1 MGNTVLPVVT
11 TCRDLSITVTNDL
24 APSQHINDITVK
36 AHRRANSILRC
47 FVTKD
52 TAVLL
57 RAYTVYVRPI
67 LEYNCVVWSP
77 HLKQDIDCIEK
88 VQRRFTKRLPN
99 LRHFSYN
106 YRLSALDL
114 PMLEQR
120 AVCTEVFERVYL
132 S

>member
-1 MGNTVLPVVT
+1 MGNTVLSVVT
-11 TCRDLSITVTNDL
+11 TCRDLGITVTNDL

-36 AHRRANSILRC
+36 AHRRANSILHC

-77 HLKQDIDCIEK
+77 HL
-88 VQRRFTKRLPN
+88 
-99 LRHFSYN
+99 RH
-106 YRLSALDL
+106 
-114 PMLEQR
+114 
-120 AVCTEVFERVYL
+120 
-132 S
+132 